1 MRQSFLF
8 KKAPLALALSVAFGA
23 VHAEDAAASAGATA
37 ADAAAP
43 APAAAVADD
52 APITSIVVTGSR
64 AARRAVT
71 DSMSP
76 VQVLGGD
83 ALEHSGKP
91 GLQEVLANVLPSVT
105 LPSQAGGNLT
115 SIVRVATLRGLNPDQ
130 VLILVNGK
138 RRHISSI
145 INVAGTVGIG
155 AEAVDLNLI
164 PASAIDHIEVLTDGA
179 AAQYGS
185 DAIAGVI
192 NVILK
197 KKNHGGSA
205 SVQGGKYFDGD
216 GMSTNVNLDQSFAF
230 LGDGSVSLFGNFVR
244 QHLTNRAVDGTI
256 ASRYYAGDAREAIP
270 QGVVY
275 KGYGIPAGRTG
286 SFGFNAEKPLAPGVT
301 AYASGTYAES
311 TGKNWIGFRTANND
325 NNVTA
330 IYPDGFVPRIIL
342 KQHDE
347 SLNLG
352 VKGTDLYGWTW
363 DLSTVYGGNHSYVN
377 LTNSLNPTYGT
388 ASPTAFYIGG
398 FDANEWTTD
407 FDVTRSFANNIFAAP
422 INVGMGL
429 EYRRDTF
436 AIRAGDVASYA
447 NGGQPQLTGP
457 KAGQFVTIAGT
468 QGYPG
473 YRPQDASNNAR
484 DNLGGYIDL
493 ETKFSSQ
500 WGVGLAARQEHYSDF
515 GSNTSGK
522 LSTRYEITPAVAV
535 RGSISNGFHA
545 PSLGQ
550 EYYAA
555 SATSQYKG
563 VDYNVVNLPVSSA
576 AAKLLGAT
584 DLKAEKS
591 KNYSLGAVW
600 TPMKNA
606 SLTVDAYQIDID
618 GRIVQSSSIGLSAS
632 GVLDSSLA
640 ALLQSQ
646 GIAGVGAGRYFLNG
660 VDTRTRGVDV
670 VGSYMQRLPSD
681 YGRIN
686 WSMGANWNQTKVTKV
701 LDAAKQFLFGT
712 QVFNQVNQDYLT
724 MTTPKNKLLVT
735 ADWSHGKWRAMVRET
750 RYGSFVTPSTVTG
763 AYSPQGNKYLT
774 DAEVSYY
781 FTDNLKVSLGAQ
793 NIFNRYPDRTNS
805 KNFSAATF
813 NGAQIYNASSPFGLS
828 GGNYYATLSY
838 EWE

>member
-8 KKAPLALALSVAFGA
+8 KKAPLALALSVAFGGAHAADDPAQA
-23 VHAEDAAASAGATA
+23 VAVASAAA
-37 ADAAAP
+37 
-43 APAAAVADD
+43 ADD
-52 APITSIVVTGSR
+52 APVTSIVVTGSR

-76 VQVLGGD
+76 IQVLGSD

-138 RRHISSI
+138 RRHISSV

-205 SVQGGKYFDGD
+205 NLQAGKYFDGD
-216 GMSTNVNLDQSFAF
+216 GMSTNLNLDQSFSF
-230 LGDGSVSLFGNFVR
+230 LGDGSLSLFGNAVR
-244 QHLTNRAVDGTI
+244 QHLTNRAIDGTI
-256 ASRYYAGDAREAIP
+256 ASRYYAGDARNNTP

-275 KGYGIPAGRTG
+275 KGYGIPEGRTG
-286 SFGFNAEKPLAPGVT
+286 SYGFNAEKPLAPGIT
-301 AYASGTYAES
+301 AYASGTYSEA

-330 IYPDGFVPRIIL
+330 IYPDGFVPRLIL
-342 KQHDE
+342 QQRDE

-352 VKGTDLYGWTW
+352 VKGTDLFGWNW
-363 DLSTVYGGNHSYVN
+363 DLSTVYGGNHTYIN
-377 LTNSLNPTYGT
+377 LINSVNPTYGVN
-388 ASPTAFYIGG
+388 SPTAFYIGG
-398 FDANEWTTD
+398 FDANEWTSD
-407 FDVTRSFANNIFAAP
+407 FDVSRSFANNLFAAP
-422 INVGMGL
+422 VSVGMGL
-429 EYRRDTF
+429 EFRRDTF
-436 AIRAGDVASYA
+436 AIRAGDAASYA
-447 NGGQPQLTGP
+447 DGGQPQLTGP
-457 KAGQFVTIAGT
+457 NAGKDVTIPGA

-484 DNLGGYIDL
+484 HNIGGYIDL
-493 ETKFSSQ
+493 ETKFTQ
-500 WGVGLAARQEHYSDF
+500 AWGIGLAARQEHYSDF
-515 GSNTSGK
+515 GNNTSGK
-522 LSTRYEITPAVAV
+522 LSTRYELTPEVAL

-563 VDYNVVNLPVSSA
+563 VDYNIVNLPVNSA

-591 KNYSLGAVW
+591 KNYSGGVVW
-600 TPMKNA
+600 TPMKNT
-606 SLTVDAYQIDID
+606 SLTVDGYQIDID
-618 GRIVQSSSIGLSAS
+618 GRIVQSSNIGLSAS
-632 GVLDSSLA
+632 GVLNTSLA
-640 ALLQSQ
+640 TLLKSQ
-646 GIAGVGAGRYFLNG
+646 GIAGVDAGRYFLNG
-660 VDTRTRGVDV
+660 VDTRTRGLDV
-670 VGSYMQRLPSD
+670 VGSYLERLPAD

-686 WSMGANWNQTKVTKV
+686 WSLGANWNQTKVTKV
-701 LDAAKQFLFGT
+701 LDAAKQFVFGT
-712 QVFNQVNQDYLT
+712 QVFSQVNQDYLT
-724 MTTPKNKLLVT
+724 MTTPKNKLLLT

-750 RYGSFVTPSTVTG
+750 RYGTFVTPSTVTG
-763 AYSPQGNKYLT
+763 AYSEQGNKYLT

-781 FTDNLKVSLGAQ
+781 FTDNLKLSIGAQ
-793 NIFNRYPDRTNS
+793 NLFNKYPDRTNP

-828 GGNYYATLSY
+828 GGNYYATLNY

>member
-1 MRQSFLF
+1 MRQSFLL
-8 KKAPLALALSVAFGA
+8 KKAPLALALSVAFGG
-23 VHAEDAAASAGATA
+23 VHAQGEPA
-37 ADAAAP
+37 ADVVVAAAP
-43 APAAAVADD
+43 AAVED

-64 AARRAVT
+64 ASRRAVT

-76 VQVLGGD
+76 IQVLSSD

-138 RRHISSI
+138 RRHVSSV

-155 AEAVDLNLI
+155 AQAVDLNLI

-205 SVQGGKYFDGD
+205 NLQAGKYMDGD
-216 GMSTNVNLDQSFAF
+216 GMSTNLNLNQNFSF
-230 LGDGSVSLFGNFVR
+230 LGDGTLSLFGSAIR

-256 ASRYYAGDAREAIP
+256 ASRYYAGDARNNIP

-286 SFGFNAEKPLAPGVT
+286 SLGFNAEKPLTPEIT

-342 KQHDE
+342 SQRDE
-347 SLNLG
+347 SLNAG
-352 VKGTDLYGWTW
+352 VKGTNLFGWNW
-363 DLSTVYGGNHSYVN
+363 DLSTVYGGNHTFVDLVN
-377 LTNSLNPTYGT
+377 SVNPTYGA
-388 ASPTAFYIGG
+388 ASPTAFYVGG
-398 FDANEWTTD
+398 FDANEWTSN
-407 FDVTRSFANNIFAAP
+407 FDVSRSFANTLFAAP
-422 INVGMGL
+422 ISVGAGL
-429 EYRRDTF
+429 EFRRDTF
-436 AIRAGDVASYA
+436 AIRAGDTASWA

-457 KAGQFVTIAGT
+457 KAGQFVTIAGS

-484 DNLGGYIDL
+484 HNIGGYIDL
-493 ETKFSSQ
+493 ETKFTSQ
-500 WGVGLAARQEHYSDF
+500 WGIGLAARQEHYSDF
-515 GSNTSGK
+515 GNNTSGK
-522 LSTRYEITPAVAV
+522 LSTRYELTPTLAL
-535 RGSISNGFHA
+535 RGSVSNGFRA

-563 VDYNVVNLPVSSA
+563 VDYNIVNLPVTSLA
-576 AAKLLGAT
+576 ARLIGAT

-591 KNYSLGAVW
+591 KNYSIGGVW

-618 GRIVQSSSIGLSAS
+618 GRIVQSSNIGLSAS
-632 GVLDSSLA
+632 GVLDTSLA
-640 ALLQSQ
+640 TLLRSQ
-646 GIAGVGAGRYFLNG
+646 GIAGVDAGRYFLNG
-660 VDTRTRGVDV
+660 VDTQTRGVDM
-670 VGSYMQRLPSD
+670 VGSYMQRLPES

-686 WSMGANWNQTKVTKV
+686 WSLGANWNKTKVTKV
-701 LDAAKQFLFGT
+701 LAAANQVLFGT

-724 MTTPKNKLLVT
+724 MTTPKTKLLLT
-735 ADWSHGKWRAMVRET
+735 ADWSLGKWRAMVRET
-750 RYGSFVTPSTVTG
+750 RYGSFVTPSTVAG
-763 AYSPQGNKYLT
+763 AYSPQGTKYLT
-774 DAEVSYY
+774 DAEISYY
-781 FTDNLKVSLGAQ
+781 LTDNLKVSVGAQ
-793 NIFNRYPDRTNS
+793 NLFNKYPDRTNS

-828 GGNYYATLSY
+828 GGNYYATLNY

>member
-1 MRQSFLF
+1 MRQSFFF
-8 KKAPLALALSVAFGA
+8 KKAPLALALSVAFG
-23 VHAEDAAASAGATA
+23 GAYADSLALPA
-37 ADAAAP
+37 ADVAAT
-43 APAAAVADD
+43 APAAPGADD
-52 APITSIVVTGSR
+52 APVATVTVTGSR
-64 AARRAVT
+64 AARTSVL
-71 DSMSP
+71 DSMAP
-76 VQVLGGD
+76 IQVLGAD
-83 ALEHSGKP
+83 ALQHSGKP
-91 GLQEVLANVLPSVT
+91 GLQEVLSNVLPSVT

-138 RRHISSI
+138 RRHISSV

-197 KKNHGGSA
+197 KKNHGGSVSA
-205 SVQGGKYFDGD
+205 QGGQYFAGD
-216 GMSTNVNLDQSFAF
+216 GTSTNVNLDQSFAF

-244 QHLTNRAVDGTI
+244 QHLTNRAIDGTI
-256 ASRYYAGDAREAIP
+256 ASRYYAGDARNNTP
-270 QGVVY
+270 QGIVY

-286 SFGFNAEKPLAPGVT
+286 SFGFNAEKPLAAGVT

-330 IYPDGFVPRIIL
+330 IYPDGFVPRLIL
-342 KQHDE
+342 KQRDD

-363 DLSTVYGGNHSYVN
+363 DLSTVYGGNHTYVN
-377 LTNSLNPTYGT
+377 LINSINPTYGL
-388 ASPTAFYIGG
+388 ASPTAFYVGG

-422 INVGMGL
+422 VSVGMGL
-429 EYRRDTF
+429 EYRKDTF

-457 KAGQFVTIAGT
+457 NAGKFVTIAGA

-473 YRPQDASNNAR
+473 YRPQDASNNSR
-484 DNLGGYIDL
+484 DNIGGYIDL
-493 ETKFSSQ
+493 ETKFTSQ
-500 WGVGLAARQEHYSDF
+500 WGIGLAARQEHYADF

-522 LSTRYEITPAVAV
+522 LSTRYEITPTFAL
-535 RGSISNGFHA
+535 RGSVSNGFHA

-563 VDYNVVNLPVSSA
+563 VDYNIVNLPVTSA

-591 KNYSLGAVW
+591 KNYSGGVVW

-618 GRIVQSSSIGLSAS
+618 GRIVQSSNIGLSAS
-632 GVLDSSLA
+632 GVLDTSLA
-640 ALLQSQ
+640 TLLRSQ
-646 GIAGVGAGRYFLNG
+646 GIAGVDAGRYFLNG

-670 VGSYMQRLPSD
+670 VGSYMQRLPAQ

-686 WSMGANWNQTKVTKV
+686 WSLGANWNQTKVTNV
-701 LDAAKQFLFGT
+701 LDAAKKMVFGT
-712 QVFNQVNQDYLT
+712 QVFSQVNQDYLT

-735 ADWSHGKWRAMVRET
+735 ADWSKGNWRAMLRET

-763 AYSPQGNKYLT
+763 AYSEQGNKYLT
-774 DAEVSYY
+774 DAEVSYF
-781 FTDNLKVSLGAQ
+781 FTDNLKVSVGAQ
-793 NIFNRYPDRTNS
+793 NLFNKYPDRTNP

-828 GGNYYATLSY
+828 GGNYYVSLNY

>member
-1 MRQSFLF
+1 MRQSFLL

-23 VHAEDAAASAGATA
+23 VHAAEA
-37 ADAAAP
+37 ADAVVVAVPA
-43 APAAAVADD
+43 APAAAAVED

-76 VQVLGGD
+76 IQVLSSD

-138 RRHISSI
+138 RRHVSSV

-155 AEAVDLNLI
+155 AQAVDLNLI

-205 SVQGGKYFDGD
+205 NLQAGKYMDGD
-216 GMSTNVNLDQSFAF
+216 GMSTNLNLNQNFAF
-230 LGDGSVSLFGNFVR
+230 LGDGTLSLFGSAIR
-244 QHLTNRAVDGTI
+244 QHLTNRSVDGTI
-256 ASRYYAGDAREAIP
+256 ASRYYAGDPRNNQP

-275 KGYGIPAGRTG
+275 KGYGIPASRTG
-286 SFGFNAEKPLAPGVT
+286 SFGFNAEKPLTPEIT
-301 AYASGTYAES
+301 AYASGTYAET

-342 KQHDE
+342 SQHDE
-347 SLNLG
+347 SLNIG
-352 VKGTDLYGWTW
+352 VKGTNLLGWNW
-363 DLSTVYGGNHSYVN
+363 DLSTVYGGNSTYVD
-377 LTNSLNPTYGT
+377 LINSVNPTYGT
-388 ASPTAFYIGG
+388 ASPTAFYVGG
-398 FDANEWTTD
+398 FDANEWTTN
-407 FDVTRSFANNIFAAP
+407 FDVSRSFANNLFAAP
-422 INVGMGL
+422 ISVGAGL
-429 EYRRDTF
+429 EFRRDTF
-436 AIRAGDVASYA
+436 AIRAGDTASWA

-457 KAGQFVTIAGT
+457 KAGQFVTIAGS

-484 DNLGGYIDL
+484 HNIGGYIDL
-493 ETKFSSQ
+493 ETKFTSQ
-500 WGVGLAARQEHYSDF
+500 WGIGLAARQEHYSDF
-515 GSNTSGK
+515 GNNTSGK
-522 LSTRYEITPAVAV
+522 LSTRYEVTPTLAL
-535 RGSISNGFHA
+535 RGSVSNGFRA

-563 VDYNVVNLPVSSA
+563 VDYNIVNLPVTSLA
-576 AAKLLGAT
+576 ARLIGAT

-591 KNYSLGAVW
+591 KNYSIGGVW

-618 GRIVQSSSIGLSAS
+618 GRIVQSSNIGLSAS
-632 GVLDSSLA
+632 GVLDTSLA
-640 ALLQSQ
+640 TLLRSQ
-646 GIAGVGAGRYFLNG
+646 GISGVDSGRYFLNG
-660 VDTRTRGVDV
+660 VDTQTRGVDI
-670 VGSYMQRLPSD
+670 VGSYMQRLPES

-686 WSMGANWNQTKVTKV
+686 WSLGANWNKTKVTNV
-701 LDAAKQFLFGT
+701 LDAAKQFLYGT

-724 MTTPKNKLLVT
+724 MTTPKTKVLLT
-735 ADWSHGKWRAMVRET
+735 ADWSLGKWRAMVRET
-750 RYGSFVTPSTVTG
+750 RYGSFVTPSTVAG
-763 AYSPQGNKYLT
+763 AYSPQGTKYLT

-781 FTDNLKVSLGAQ
+781 ITDNLKVSIGAQ
-793 NIFNRYPDRTNS
+793 NLFNKYPDRTNS
-805 KNFSAATF
+805 KNFNAATF

-828 GGNYYATLSY
+828 GGNYYATLNY